1 MYLSINLV
9 LEELQC
15 LLLTYVESNLEF
27 LLCKT
32 QESHI
37 PLMFRIKSGHFSRSI

>member
-27 LLCKT
+27 LLWKT

-37 PLMFRIKSGHFSRSI
+37 TVMFRIKSWHFSRYI